1 MIRLQSVRMLSR
13 VSLFMTSW
21 TVAHQAPLFMEFSRQ
36 EYWSG
41 FPFPPPGD
49 LPDPRIESMS
59 LVSPAL
65 SRLILYQ
72 LYQLGS
78 PRTPNKF
85 DTDEQDILFKTYS

>member
-49 LPDPRIESMS
+49 LPDPGIEPVYPE
-59 LVSPAL
+59 LVGRLL
-65 SRLILYQ
+65 STV
-72 LYQLGS
+72 
-78 PRTPNKF
+78 TPGKSWNMF
-85 DTDEQDILFKTYS
+85 